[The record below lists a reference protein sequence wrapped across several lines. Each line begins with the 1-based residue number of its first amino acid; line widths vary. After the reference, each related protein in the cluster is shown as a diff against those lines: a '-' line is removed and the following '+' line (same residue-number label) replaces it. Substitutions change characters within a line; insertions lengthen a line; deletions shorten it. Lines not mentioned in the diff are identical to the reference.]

1 MSQPTT
7 QTTSDPWIFKRI
19 VESNAFSSFIIGVI
33 VFAGILVG
41 VETFPSMYERHGDLL
56 YLLDDVVLGIFT
68 VEVILKMAAEKTRPW
83 RYFKDGWNIFDF
95 TIVAV
100 CYLPLGG
107 GYVAVLRLFRLLRVF
122 RLISV
127 IPKLQL
133 LVTALLRSL
142 PSMFYVCL
150 LLLLL
155 FYVYAVIGVMMFSGN
170 DPVHFGNLWTSFL
183 SLFRIVT
190 LEDWTDIMYIQMY
203 GSDIYAGYNQ
213 SIVGM
218 EVTPKAMPLLGAA
231 YFVSFV
237 TIGTMIMLNL
247 VIGVIINGMDEAQ
260 KEIADRSI
268 HEALTHENS
277 RDLNREQRVN
287 KLKEQLDK
295 ISKELSD
302 LA

>member
-1 MSQPTT
+1 MSKPTT
-7 QTTSDPWIFKRI
+7 QTTNEPWIFRRI
-19 VESNAFSSFIIGVI
+19 VDSKAFSSFIIGVI

-41 VETFPSMYERHGDLL
+41 VETFPELVQQYGTLL
-56 YLLDDVVLGIFT
+56 QILDNVVLGIFT
-68 VEVILKMAAEKTRPW
+68 VEVILKMAAEKTEPW

-100 CYLPLGG
+100 CFLPLAS
-107 GYVAVLRLFRLLRVF
+107 GYIVALRLFRLLRVF

-150 LLLLL
+150 LLFLL
-155 FYVYAVIGVMMFSGN
+155 FYVYAVIGVMLFSGN
-170 DPVHFGNLWTSFL
+170 DPIHFGNLWSSFL

-190 LEDWTDIMYIQMY
+190 LEDWTDVMYLQMY
-203 GSDIYAGYNQ
+203 GSDVYQGYNQ
-213 SIVGM
+213 SVAGM
-218 EVTPKAMPLLGAA
+218 EFTPKAMPLIGAL

-268 HEALTHENS
+268 HDMLTHENS
-277 RDLNREQRVN
+277 HDLSREQKIS

-302 LA
+302 LI